1 MESKKSYI
9 PIKVL
14 VSYVVLAALV
24 IGVGTILYSEN
35 IFFSETESKIA
46 RENNK
51 ILKISTL
58 LSDIHETESLARITI
73 QSNASKDLKNYTRQ
87 TDFLI
92 LRIDS
97 LKLLVATSYQQKL
110 LDSVKLLLSR
120 KTENILQLKEIKNR
134 ASDEAKVKNAI
145 SDLTRME
152 LSLRK
157 LRLED
162 FVKDPASL
170 GAYQRDVLTKYVA
183 YLNQNIPDD
192 NTNTLTQ
199 SALDSM
205 LVASKALLND
215 VKRETRERNNLLNA
229 EEKKLLQNELSISA
243 QLRKILSVI
252 EREIIVNT
260 TKNNDEKEK
269 SLKKI
274 IRIVTIAA
282 VIGLLLTLFFSVLIV
297 SDFSNTQTYKKRL
310 EVANLRTKSLLRNRE
325 QLISTV
331 SHDLKTPLNTI
342 IGYSELLGNSSL
354 SQKQSYYNSNIKG
367 SSEYISHLIQDLLDF
382 TQIEA
387 GKIILENKPFSLAA
401 MISEVAKSIRSL
413 HSQKNIDLQINIDE
427 QLHRK
432 ILGDAF
438 RLRQI
443 LSNIIGNA
451 YKFTESGFV
460 KINAF
465 PNPEITT
472 IIITIEDSGIGIAKD
487 KQELIFEEFTQ
498 ADENIEKR
506 YGGTGL
512 GLTISRKITEI
523 LGGQLTLESEPGKG
537 SVFTIEIPLY
547 FTEEKEEKD
556 NNHIE
561 GQTYTVVV
569 IDDDAN
575 LLKLTAEILKQH
587 HFEVFSFT
595 QPESALEF
603 LKGHHVDFIIT
614 DIQMPSIDGFG
625 FMKQLKDNH
634 EYRYKNQPVI
644 ALTGK
649 ANVDLQAYEFAGFTA
664 VVKKP
669 YSPSELIKTISGILT
684 KDASVPFVATAQNL
698 THASFSLTSLRT
710 FFPNDNAALNEV
722 LQTFISNTKSNL
734 TALETAMK
742 RNDIPEVKMLSH
754 RMSPMF
760 RQISAHEIGDLL
772 ENLEQANYSSAEM
785 QDVFKKLI
793 DKIEV
798 LLSDIKAMIS
808 NPSHIA

>member
-14 VSYVVLAALV
+14 VSYLVLAALV
-24 IGVGTILYSEN
+24 ISVGAILYSEN

-73 QSNASKDLKNYTRQ
+73 QSNTAQDLKNYTRQ

-134 ASDEAKVKNAI
+134 ASDEVKVKNAI
-145 SDLTRME
+145 NDLTRME

-170 GAYQRDVLTKYVA
+170 GAYQREVLKKYVA

-199 SALDSM
+199 TALDSM
-205 LVASKALLND
+205 LVASKTLLND
-215 VKRETRERNNLLNA
+215 VKRETRERNNLLNS

-310 EVANLRTKSLLRNRE
+310 EVANLRAKSLLRNRE

-387 GKIILENKPFSLAA
+387 GKITLENKPFPLDL
-401 MISEVAKSIRSL
+401 MISDVAKSIRSL
-413 HSQKNIDLQINIDE
+413 HSQKAIDLQIIIDE
-427 QLHRK
+427 KLHRK

-443 LSNIIGNA
+443 LSNLIGNA

-465 PNPEITT
+465 PNPENTT
-472 IIITIEDSGIGIAKD
+472 VIITIEDSGIGIARD

-498 ADENIEKR
+498 ADESVEKR

-537 SVFTIEIPLY
+537 SAFTIKIPLY
-547 FTEEKEEKD
+547 YSDKEDEND
-556 NNHIE
+556 NHLIE
-561 GQTYTVVV
+561 GQIYTAVV

-595 QPESALEF
+595 QPDAALEF
-603 LKGHHVDFIIT
+603 LKEHDVGLIIT
-614 DIQMPSIDGFG
+614 DIQMPGIDGFG
-625 FMKQLKDNH
+625 FMKQLLDNP

-649 ANVDLQAYEFAGFTA
+649 SDIDLQMYGFAGFA
-664 VVKKP
+664 AIVKKP
-669 YSPSELIKTISGILT
+669 YSPSELIKAISGILS
-684 KDASVPFVATAQNL
+684 KHASAPFVVSSENFTDV
-698 THASFSLTSLRT
+698 SFSLASLRS
-710 FFPNDNAALNEV
+710 FFPNDDAALIEV
-722 LQTFISNTKSNL
+722 LRIFISNTKTNIS
-734 TALETAMK
+734 ALETALE
-742 RNDIPEVKMLSH
+742 RNDLPEIKMLSH

-772 ENLEQANYSSAEM
+772 ESLELANYSPVEM
-785 QDVFKKLI
+785 GDIFKNLI
-793 DKIEV
+793 DKIEI
-798 LLSDIKAMIS
+798 LLSEIKTIIS
-808 NPSHIA
+808 SPNHIA